1 MLAFCVCA
9 LVVVALTPES
19 PAGTAGNS
27 LTMQCTATLSV
38 IQSTP
43 NFTWTPSTGS
53 AQAITTS
60 SATMHMYSQGYSL
73 GRLRESQDN
82 SDITCRVT
90 LGMLSVVASVTLS
103 VSGKWSLSICMY
115 RRKEQF
121 DRSSSSQCNSKYNG
135 V

>member
-1 MLAFCVCA
+1 MCCA
-9 LVVVALTPES
+9 LVVVALTPA
-19 PAGTAGNS
+19 AGIAGNS

-38 IQSTP
+38 QSTP
-43 NFTWTPSTGS
+43 SFTWTPSTGS

-60 SATMHMYSQGYSL
+60 STTMYMYSQDYSL

-90 LGMLSVVASVTLS
+90 LGMLSIVASVTLS
-103 VSGKWSLSICMY
+103 VSGKWSLIICMY
-115 RRKEQF
+115 RLKKQF
-121 DRSSSSQCNSKYNG
+121 DRYSSSQCSSKYNG